1 MFCCF
6 GFVEITARDVELLL
20 AVAVQWGVDSALV
33 AEANRSAGRTTHL
46 CYKARG
52 FAHKE

>member
-1 MFCCF
+1 M
-6 GFVEITARDVELLL
+6 GAGGVSG
-20 AVAVQWGVDSALV
+20 VAAQWGVDSAVV

-46 CYKARG
+46 RYKARG